1 LAHAAHFQ
9 VGHVIKRVRVFWFFF
24 SKKNIF
30 LFGATAMDVDIEAPP
45 VRPVTLDDKYARFD
59 GRVYLTGIQALV
71 RLPLL
76 QKRRDRAAGLNTAGF
91 ISGYRGSPLGGYD
104 LALWGAKKH
113 LDSHDIHFQPGT
125 NEDLAATAVWGS
137 QQVSLLPGQ
146 KFDGVFG
153 LWYGK
158 GPGVDRSGDVLK
170 HASYQGTPKH
180 GGAIALCGDDHGA
193 RSSTLAHQSD
203 IALIH
208 YGMPVLNPSTVEELV
223 SFGLAAWA
231 MSRYSGAWIGMKAL
245 TDTVEGGASIPADMD
260 RLSFVTPTDFPMP
273 PEGLNIRAR
282 NGSALEVEQRHYEQ
296 RLEAAQAWV
305 RANHIDGVAWGGARR
320 HRLGIVSGGKAY
332 LDVVEALRGLGLDEH
347 RTSALGI
354 GVYKVGMTWPLEPQR
369 LRAFAETCDEILV
382 VEEKRPIIEDEIS
395 TILYNLPSHVRPML
409 TGKLDENGAPLI
421 KAVGELDPDL
431 MLHILAGRLRGRI
444 EDDGLRQR
452 LAAIK
457 PLETGIPTISFGVKE
472 LLRPPSFCAGCPH
485 NTSTVVPE
493 GSIAAAGIGCHIMAA
508 SLPERHTMP
517 ASHMGGEGATWIGQ
531 APFTTMPHMFQNLG
545 DGTYF
550 HSGLLAIRAAVA
562 ANVNIT
568 YKILLNGAIAMTG
581 GQQIEGEEFPGQVT
595 GPHVAQ
601 QLAAEGVKRIALV
614 SDDPARHDHADYP
627 PLVTYHHRDTLDA
640 VQRELRDFAG
650 VSALIYDQS
659 CATERRRLRK
669 RGKLAATNELL
680 FIHPEVCEGCG
691 DCGVQSNCIA
701 VEPEETALGR
711 KRRINQSVCNTDFS
725 CAKGLCPSFVTIIGG
740 KPRARAEDDAEEAGI
755 IASLPKP
762 ALPRIGEVYNILLAG
777 IGGNGVVTV
786 SALLGMAAHLEG
798 KQLTV
803 LDNSG
808 LAQRNGSVTSHLR
821 LGDGAHRHS
830 PRIPNGDVDLVIG
843 ADAMVVAIP
852 ETLAKLG
859 HGRSAVIL
867 NRFVAPNALFA
878 GDPDLDL
885 RFDPM
890 LEKVRPRADEGRIFA
905 LDATKLAGVMLG
917 NTIGTNL
924 LLVGYAWQRGLIPLG
939 ADSIMQ
945 AIALNGTEVAMNRRA
960 FGLGRI
966 AAARPDLVATWL
978 RGHEAAAIPDNLGDL
993 LADRMPRLTA
1003 WGGPRWARR
1012 YRALV
1017 ATVEA
1022 AEANIGGADGRLSRA
1037 VAHVAA
1043 KLMTYKD
1050 EYEVARLFADPAFGV
1065 RLRDNFEGDFEWRFN
1080 LAPPLF
1086 SRRDKVTKR
1095 PVKRRFG
1102 AGMMRGFKLL
1112 ARLKSLRGTPFD
1124 PFGYHPHRKLERALV
1139 RDYEAL
1145 VAQVLGRLNAGNVA
1159 AAEAVLRAHDK
1170 VRGYDVVKEANAI
1183 RVREALP
1190 GLLSAL

>member
-1 LAHAAHFQ
+1 MDLRLDGNETATVPAA
-9 VGHVIKRVRVFWFFF
+9 
-24 SKKNIF
+24 
-30 LFGATAMDVDIEAPP
+30 
-45 VRPVTLDDKYARFD
+45 RPVTLEDKYARFD
-59 GRVYLTGIQALV
+59 GSVYLTGIQALV

-104 LALWGAKKH
+104 LALWGARRH
-113 LDSHDIHFQPGT
+113 LESHDIVFSPGI

-137 QQVSLLPGQ
+137 QQIGLLPGA
-146 KFDGVFG
+146 KYDGVFA

-170 HASYQGTPKH
+170 HASYQGTPAH

-208 YGMPVLNPSTVEELV
+208 FGMPVLNPATVEELV
-223 SFGLAAWA
+223 SYGLAAWA

-245 TDTVEGGASIPADMD
+245 TDTVEGGAIIPAAMD
-260 RLSFVTPTDFPMP
+260 GVKYITPTDFEIP
-273 PEGLNIRAR
+273 PEGLNLRAGQ
-282 NGSALEVEQRHYEQ
+282 GSALEIEQRHYEQ

-305 RANHIDGVAWGGARR
+305 RANNLDGVAWGGAKRNR
-320 HRLGIVSGGKAY
+320 FGIVSTGKAY
-332 LDVVEALRGLGLDEH
+332 LDVVEALRGLGLDEAA
-347 RTSALGI
+347 TSALGI
-354 GVYKVGMTWPLEPQR
+354 AVYKVGMVWPLEPQR
-369 LRAFAETCDEILV
+369 LREFAESCDEIFV

-395 TILYNLPSHVRPML
+395 TILYNLPASSRPML
-409 TGKLDENGAPLI
+409 TGKLDENGKPLL

-431 MLHILAGRLRGRI
+431 MLHVLGERLRSRI
-444 EDDGLRQR
+444 DDPAL
-452 LAAIK
+452 LARIANTK
-457 PLETGIPTISFGVKE
+457 PLQTGIPTISYGVKE

-485 NTSTVVPE
+485 NTSTVVPD

-508 SLPERHTMP
+508 GLPERRTLP

-531 APFTTMPHMFQNLG
+531 APFTNTKHMFQNLG

-562 ANVNIT
+562 ADVNIT
-568 YKILLNGAIAMTG
+568 YKVLLNGAIAMTG
-581 GQQIEGEEFPGQVT
+581 GQQIEGEDFAGQVT
-595 GPHVAQ
+595 GPHVAH
-601 QLAAEGVKRIALV
+601 QLNAEGVKRIALV
-614 SDDPARHDHADYP
+614 SDDPSRHNKADYP
-627 PLVTYHHRDTLDA
+627 AIVTFHPRVSLDA
-640 VQRELRDFAG
+640 VQKELREFHG
-650 VSALIYDQS
+650 VSAIIYEQS

-669 RGKLAATNELL
+669 RGKLPDTNERL

-740 KPRARAEDDAEEAGI
+740 KPRARAGDGGDESGI
-755 IASLPKP
+755 LATLPEP
-762 ALPRIGEVYNILLAG
+762 SLPRIGEVYNILLAG

-786 SALLGMAAHLEG
+786 SALLGLAGHLEE

-821 LGDGAHRHS
+821 LGDSAQRHS

-843 ADAMVVAIP
+843 ADPMVVAIP

-867 NRFVAPNALFA
+867 NRFVAPNALFTRN
-878 GDPDLDL
+878 PDLDL

-890 LEKVRPRADEGRIFA
+890 LEKVRPHADEERIFA
-905 LDATKLAGVMLG
+905 LDATKIAGVMLG
-917 NTIGTNL
+917 NTIGANL
-924 LLVGYAWQRGLIPLG
+924 LLVGFAWQRGLIPLRHE
-939 ADSIMQ
+939 SIMR
-945 AIALNGTEVAMNRRA
+945 AIELHGTEVAMNRRA

-966 AAARPDLVATWL
+966 AAARPELVLTWL
-978 RGHEAAAIPDNLGDL
+978 RGHEAASIPDTLGDL
-993 LADRMPRLTA
+993 LGDRVPRLTA
-1003 WGGPRWARR
+1003 WGGKRWARR

-1017 ATVEA
+1017 AKVEA
-1022 AEANIGGADGRLSRA
+1022 AESAVPGADGRLARA

-1043 KLMTYKD
+1043 KLMSYKD
-1050 EYEVARLFADPAFGV
+1050 EYEVGRLFHDPGFAARL
-1065 RLRDNFEGDFEWRFN
+1065 RENFEGDFTLNFN

-1086 SRRDKVTKR
+1086 ASRDSTTGR

-1102 AGMMRGFKLL
+1102 AWMARGFSML
-1112 ARLKSLRGTPFD
+1112 AHLRFLRGTPLD
-1124 PFGYHPHRKLERALV
+1124 IFGYHPHRRLERQLI

-1145 VAQVLGRLNAGNVA
+1145 VTQVLGRLTPANIA

-1170 VRGYDVVKEANAI
+1170 VRGYDVIKETSVAQ
-1183 RVREALP
+1183 VREALP
-1190 GLLSAL
+1190 GLVAALG

>member
-1 LAHAAHFQ
+1 MDYASDSEAATISPRQ
-9 VGHVIKRVRVFWFFF
+9 
-24 SKKNIF
+24 
-30 LFGATAMDVDIEAPP
+30 AEAA
-45 VRPVTLDDKYARFD
+45 PVTLDDKYARFD

-104 LALWGAKKH
+104 LALWSAKKH
-113 LDSHDIHFQPGT
+113 LDAHDIVFRPGI

-137 QQVSLLPGQ
+137 QQVGLLPGARY
-146 KFDGVFG
+146 DGVFG
-153 LWYGK
+153 IWYGK

-208 YGMPVLNPSTVEELV
+208 YGMPVLNPATVEELV

-231 MSRYSGAWIGMKAL
+231 MSRYSGCWIGMKAL
-245 TDTVEGGASIPADMD
+245 TDTVEGGATIRADMD
-260 RLSFVTPTDFPMP
+260 GGSFVLPTDFRLP
-273 PEGLNIRAR
+273 PEGLNLRAGQ
-282 NGSALEVEQRHYEQ
+282 GSALEVEQRHYEQ

-305 RANHIDGVAWGGARR
+305 RANGLDGVAWGGAKRNR
-320 HRLGIVSGGKAY
+320 FGIVSTGKAY
-332 LDVVEALRGLGLDEH
+332 LDVVEALRGLGLDEA
-347 RTSALGI
+347 RTAELGI
-354 GVYKVGMTWPLEPQR
+354 AVYKVGMVWPLEPQK
-369 LRAFAETCDEILV
+369 LRAFAESCDEIFV

-395 TILYNLPSHVRPML
+395 TILYNLPAASRPML
-409 TGKLDENGAPLI
+409 TGKLDENGAPLL

-431 MLHILAGRLRGRI
+431 MRFILAGRLRSRI
-444 EDDGLRQR
+444 DD
-452 LAAIK
+452 AALLQNIVATR
-457 PLETGIPTISFGVKE
+457 PLQTGIPTISYGVKE

-508 SLPERHTMP
+508 SLPERRTMP
-517 ASHMGGEGATWIGQ
+517 ATQMGGEGAPWIGQ
-531 APFTTMPHMFQNLG
+531 APFTTTPHMFQNLG

-562 ANVNIT
+562 ADVNIT

-581 GQQIEGEEFPGQVT
+581 GQEIEGEEFAGQVT
-595 GPHVAQ
+595 GPHVAN

-614 SDDPARHDHADYP
+614 SDDPMRHNRADYP
-627 PLVTYHHRDTLDA
+627 ALVTFHPRDTLDT
-640 VQRELRDFAG
+640 VQKELREFHG
-650 VSALIYDQS
+650 VSAIIYEQS

-669 RGKLAATNELL
+669 RGKLPRTNELL

-701 VEPEETALGR
+701 VEPEETVLGR

-725 CAKGLCPSFVTIIGG
+725 CAKGLCPSFVTITGG
-740 KPRARAEDDAEEAGI
+740 KPRARAEDDSEEAGI
-755 IASLPKP
+755 LATLPQP
-762 ALPRIGEVYNILLAG
+762 TLPRIGEVYNILLAG

-786 SALLGMAAHLEG
+786 SALLGMAGHLEE
-798 KQLTV
+798 QRLTV

-843 ADAMVVAIP
+843 ADPMVVAIP

-859 HGRSAVIL
+859 LGRSAVIL

-878 GDPDLDL
+878 RDPDLDL
-885 RFDPM
+885 GFDPM
-890 LEKVRPRADEGRIFA
+890 LQKVIPRADGERIFSI
-905 LDATKLAGVMLG
+905 DATKIAGIMLG
-917 NTIGTNL
+917 NTIGANL
-924 LLVGYAWQRGLIPLG
+924 LLVGYAWQRGLIPLQ
-939 ADSIMQ
+939 ADSIMR
-945 AIALNGTEVAMNRRA
+945 AIDLNGTEAAMNRRA

-966 AAARPDLVATWL
+966 AAARPDLVDTWL
-978 RGHEAAAIPDNLGDL
+978 RGHEAASIPDTLGDL
-993 LADRMPRLTA
+993 LGDRMPRLTA
-1003 WGGPRWARR
+1003 WGGARWAKR

-1017 ATVEA
+1017 AKVEA
-1022 AEANIGGADGRLSRA
+1022 AEANLPGADGRLSRA

-1050 EYEVARLFADPAFGV
+1050 EYEVARLFNDPGFAA
-1065 RLRDNFEGDFEWRFN
+1065 RLRENFEGDFTTQFN

-1086 SRRDKVTKR
+1086 ARRDPATGR

-1102 AGMMRGFKLL
+1102 PWMGRAFAAL
-1112 ARLKSLRGTPFD
+1112 ARLRVLRGTKLD
-1124 PFGYHPHRKLERALV
+1124 VFGYHPHRRVERQLV
-1139 RDYEAL
+1139 HDYEAL
-1145 VAQVLGRLNAGNVA
+1145 VEQVLGRVTQTNIA

-1170 VRGYDVVKEANAI
+1170 VRGYDVVKEANIAK
-1183 RVREALP
+1183 VRDALP
-1190 GLLSAL
+1190 GLLAAL

>member
-1 LAHAAHFQ
+1 MDVKVENSA
-9 VGHVIKRVRVFWFFF
+9 
-24 SKKNIF
+24 
-30 LFGATAMDVDIEAPP
+30 ATAPAPK
-45 VRPVTLDDKYARFD
+45 VPVTLDDKYARFD

-71 RLPLL
+71 RLPIL
-76 QKRRDRAAGLNTAGF
+76 QKRRDRAAGINTAGF

-104 LALWGAKKH
+104 LALWSAKKH
-113 LDSHDIHFQPGT
+113 LEAHQIHFQPGT

-137 QQVSLLPGQ
+137 QQVGLLPGA

-208 YGMPVLNPSTVEELV
+208 FGMPVLNPATVEELV
-223 SFGLAAWA
+223 SYGLAAWE

-260 RLSFVTPTDFPMP
+260 RVTYITPTDFEIP

-305 RANHIDGVAWGGARR
+305 RANHLDGLAWGGARR
-320 HRLGIVSGGKAY
+320 HRLGIVSTGKAY
-332 LDVVEALRGLGLDEH
+332 LDVVEALRGLGLDEA
-347 RTSALGI
+347 RTAALGI
-354 GVYKVGMTWPLEPQR
+354 GVYKVGLVWPLEPQR
-369 LRAFAETCDEILV
+369 LRAFAETCDEVFV

-395 TILYNLPSHVRPML
+395 TILYNLPASSRPML
-409 TGKLDENGAPLI
+409 TGKLDENGAPLV

-431 MLHILAGRLRGRI
+431 MLHIIAGRLRGRI
-444 EDDGLRQR
+444 EDEGLSQK
-452 LAAIK
+452 LAAMK

-485 NTSTVVPE
+485 NTSTRVPD
-493 GSIAAAGIGCHIMAA
+493 GSTAAAGIGCHIMAA
-508 SLPERHTMP
+508 ALPERHTMP
-517 ASHMGGEGATWIGQ
+517 ATHMGGEGATWIGQ

-550 HSGLLAIRAAVA
+550 HSGLLAIRAAIA

-581 GQQIEGEEFPGQVT
+581 GQIVEGEDFAGQLT
-595 GPHVAQ
+595 GPHVAA

-614 SDDPARHDHADYP
+614 TDDPARHDHTHYP
-627 PLVTYHHRDTLDA
+627 PMVTYHHRDDLDA
-640 VQRELRDFAG
+640 VQRELREYKG
-650 VSALIYDQS
+650 VSALIYEQS

-669 RGKLAATNELL
+669 RGKMPDTNERL

-725 CAKGLCPSFVTIIGG
+725 CAKGLCPSFVTVIGG
-740 KPRARAEDDAEEAGI
+740 KVRARAEDDSAEAAI
-755 IASLPKP
+755 LDALPQP
-762 ALPRIGEVYNILLAG
+762 TLPRIGEVYNVLLAG

-786 SALLGMAAHLEG
+786 SALLGMAAHLEE
-798 KQLTV
+798 KLFTV

-821 LGDGAHRHS
+821 IGDGAHRHS

-843 ADAMVVAIP
+843 ADPMVVAIP

-867 NRFVAPNALFA
+867 NRFVAPNAHFA
-878 GDPDLDL
+878 SDPDLDL
-885 RFDPM
+885 GFAPM
-890 LEKVRPRADEGRIFA
+890 LEKVRPRADLERIFS
-905 LDATKLAGVMLG
+905 LDATKIASVMLG
-917 NTIGTNL
+917 NAIGTNL
-924 LLVGYAWQRGLIPLG
+924 LLVGYAWQTGLIPLRFE
-939 ADSIMQ
+939 SIMQ
-945 AIALNGTEVAMNRRA
+945 AITLNGTETSMNRRA

-966 AAARPDLVATWL
+966 AAARPDLVAGWL
-978 RGHEAAAIPDNLGDL
+978 RGHEAANIPDTLGDL

-1003 WGGPRWARR
+1003 WGGARWARR

-1017 ATVEA
+1017 AKVEA
-1022 AEANIGGADGRLSRA
+1022 AEAKLPAADGKLARA
-1037 VAHVAA
+1037 AAHVAA

-1050 EYEVARLFADPAFGV
+1050 EYEVARLYVDPTFA
-1065 RLRDNFEGDFEWRFN
+1065 LRMRETFEGDFALNFN
-1080 LAPPLF
+1080 LAPPML
-1086 SRRDKVTKR
+1086 SRRDKSTGR
-1095 PVKRRFG
+1095 PIKQRLG
-1102 AGMMRGFKLL
+1102 PWMMRGFKIL
-1112 ARLKSLRGTPFD
+1112 ARLRVLRGTPLD
-1124 PFGYHPHRKLERALV
+1124 IFGYQSHRRTERALV
-1139 RDYEAL
+1139 NEYAAL
-1145 VAQVLGRLNAGNVA
+1145 VDQVLARLTASNHA
-1159 AAEAVLRAHDK
+1159 AAETVLRAHDK
-1170 VRGYDVVKEANAI
+1170 VRGYDVVKEANLAK
-1183 RVREALP
+1183 VRLALP
-1190 GLLSAL
+1190 ELLQAMG

>member
-1 LAHAAHFQ
+1 MDGSQDGQATLQDDKTRSEAA
-9 VGHVIKRVRVFWFFF
+9 
-24 SKKNIF
+24 
-30 LFGATAMDVDIEAPP
+30 APAVP
-45 VRPVTLDDKYARFD
+45 RPVTLDDKYARFD

-71 RLPLL
+71 RLPIL
-76 QKRRDRAAGLNTAGF
+76 QQRRDRAAALNTAGF

-104 LALWGAKKH
+104 LALWGAKRH
-113 LDSHDIHFQPGT
+113 LEAHNIHFQPGT
-125 NEDLAATAVWGS
+125 NEDMAATAVWGS
-137 QQVSLLPGQ
+137 QQLGLLPGQ

-170 HASYQGTPKH
+170 HASYQGTAKH

-208 YGMPVLNPSTVEELV
+208 FGMPVFNPATVEELV
-223 SFGLAAWA
+223 SFGLAAWSA
-231 MSRYSGAWIGMKAL
+231 SRYSGAWIGMKAL

-260 RLSFVTPTDFPMP
+260 KLNFILPDDYELP
-273 PEGLNIRAR
+273 PEGLNIRVR
-282 NGSALEVEQRHYEQ
+282 NGSALEVEARHYEE
-296 RLEAAQAWV
+296 RHVALQAWV
-305 RANHIDGVAWGGARR
+305 RANKLDRLAWGGARR
-320 HRLGIVSGGKAY
+320 HRLGIVSTGKAY
-332 LDVVEALRGLGLDEH
+332 LDVVEALRGLGLDEE
-347 RTSALGI
+347 RTSLLGI
-354 GVYKVGMTWPLEPQR
+354 GVYKVGLVWPMEPER

-382 VEEKRPIIEDEIS
+382 VEEKRPIIEDQIS
-395 TILYNLPSHVRPML
+395 TLLYNMPADRRPML
-409 TGKLDENGAPLI
+409 TGKLDEHGAPLI
-421 KAVGELDPDL
+421 RAVGELDPDL

-444 EDDGLRQR
+444 GDDA
-452 LAAIK
+452 LAQKIANIK

-485 NTSTVVPE
+485 NTSTVVPD

-508 SLPERHTMP
+508 SLPERNTLA

-531 APFTTMPHMFQNLG
+531 APFTDTKHVFQNLG

-550 HSGLLAIRAAVA
+550 HSGLLAIRAAIA

-568 YKILLNGAIAMTG
+568 YKVLLNGAIAMTG
-581 GQQIEGEEFPGQVT
+581 GQQIEGEEFPGELT
-595 GPHVAQ
+595 GPHVAN

-614 SDDPARHDHADYP
+614 SDDPSRHDRSHYP
-627 PLVTYHHRDTLDA
+627 SFTTYHNRTDLDA
-640 VQRELRDFAG
+640 VQRELRDVQG
-650 VSALIYDQS
+650 VSALIYDQA

-669 RGKLAATNELL
+669 RGKLPDTKERLY
-680 FIHPEVCEGCG
+680 IHPEVCEGCG

-701 VEPEETALGR
+701 VEPLETALGR

-725 CAKGLCPSFVTIIGG
+725 CAKGLCPSFVTIVGG
-740 KPRARAEDDAEEAGI
+740 KVRARAEDDSEEAALLAG
-755 IASLPKP
+755 LKQPT
-762 ALPRIGEVYNILLAG
+762 LPRIGEVYNMLLAG

-798 KQLTV
+798 MQFTV

-821 LGDGAHRHS
+821 IGDGANRHS

-843 ADAMVVAIP
+843 ADPMVVAIP

-867 NRFVAPNALFA
+867 NQFVAPNALFA
-878 GDPDLDL
+878 RDPDLDL
-885 RFDPM
+885 SFGPM
-890 LEKVRPRADEGRIFA
+890 LQKVRPRADEDRIMQ
-905 LDATKLAGVMLG
+905 LDATKIASVMLG
-917 NTIGTNL
+917 NSIGANL
-924 LLVGYAWQRGLIPLG
+924 LLVGYAWQHGLIPLRM
-939 ADSIMQ
+939 DSIMQ

-966 AAARPDLVATWL
+966 AAARPELVDVWL
-978 RGHEAAAIPDNLGDL
+978 RGHEAAAIPDTLGDL
-993 LADRMPRLTA
+993 LADRMPRLIA
-1003 WGGPRWARR
+1003 WAGKMRGQGWAKR

-1017 ATVEA
+1017 AKVEA
-1022 AEANIGGADGRLSRA
+1022 AEAKIPGSDGRLARA

-1050 EYEVARLFADPAFGV
+1050 EYEVGRLFSDPAFAA
-1065 RLRDNFEGDFEWRFN
+1065 RLRENFDGPLDLRFN

-1086 SRRDKVTKR
+1086 ARRDKSTGR
-1095 PVKRRFG
+1095 PVKSRFG
-1102 AGMMRGFKLL
+1102 PWMSSGFATL
-1112 ARLKSLRGTPFD
+1112 ARLRALRGTPLD
-1124 PFGYHPHRKLERALV
+1124 VFGYHAHRRMERGLV
-1139 RDYEAL
+1139 RDYEQL
-1145 VAQVLGRLNAGNVA
+1145 VEQVLPRLNAGNVA
-1159 AAEAVLRAHDK
+1159 QAEAVLRAYEK
-1170 VRGYDVVKEANAI
+1170 VRGYDVVKEANLKA
-1183 RVREALP
+1183 VKAALP
-1190 GLLSAL
+1190 GLLAGLG

>member
-1 LAHAAHFQ
+1 MA
-9 VGHVIKRVRVFWFFF
+9 
-24 SKKNIF
+24 
-30 LFGATAMDVDIEAPP
+30 AMDLSEDGAVAAAPSVTEAPAAP
-45 VRPVTLDDKYARFD
+45 RPVSLDDKYARFD

-71 RLPLL
+71 RLPIL
-76 QKRRDRAAGLNTAGF
+76 QARRDRAAKLNTAGF

-104 LALWGAKKH
+104 LALWGARKH
-113 LDSHDIHFQPGT
+113 LDAHQIHFQPGT

-137 QQVSLLPGQ
+137 QQVGLLPSP

-170 HASYQGTPKH
+170 HASYQGTAQY

-208 YGMPVLNPSTVEELV
+208 FGMPVFNPATVEELV
-223 SFGLAAWA
+223 LYGLAAWSA
-231 MSRYSGAWIGMKAL
+231 SRYSGAWIGMKAL

-260 RLSFVTPTDFPMP
+260 RVAFVLPDDFEMP
-273 PEGLNIRAR
+273 PLGLNLRPGQ
-282 NGSALEVEQRHYEQ
+282 GSALEVEARHYEQ
-296 RLEAAQAWV
+296 RHVALQAWV
-305 RANHIDGVAWGGARR
+305 RANKLDRLAWGGARR
-320 HRLGIVSGGKAY
+320 HRLGIVSTGKAY

-347 RTSALGI
+347 RTALLGI
-354 GVYKVGMTWPLEPQR
+354 GVYKVGLVWPMEPER

-382 VEEKRPIIEDEIS
+382 VEEKRPIIEDQIS
-395 TILYNLPSHVRPML
+395 TILYNMPSHRRPML

-421 KAVGELDPDL
+421 RAVGELDPDL
-431 MLHILAGRLRGRI
+431 MMHILAGRLRGRI
-444 EDDGLRQR
+444 GDDA
-452 LAAIK
+452 LAARIATIK
-457 PLETGIPTISFGVKE
+457 PLETGIPTISFGTRE

-485 NTSTVVPE
+485 NTSTRIPD

-508 SLPERHTMP
+508 SLPERNTLP

-531 APFTTMPHMFQNLG
+531 APFTNTPHMFQNLG

-550 HSGLLAIRAAVA
+550 HSGLLAVRAAIA
-562 ANVNIT
+562 ADVNIT

-581 GQQIEGEEFPGQVT
+581 GQQIEGEDFPGELT
-595 GPHVAQ
+595 GPHVAH

-614 SDDPARHDHADYP
+614 SDDPTRHDHTHYP
-627 PLVTYHHRDTLDA
+627 PLVTYHHRDQLDT
-640 VQRELRDFAG
+640 VQRELRGFAG
-650 VSALIYDQS
+650 VSAMIYDQA

-669 RGKLAATNELL
+669 RGKLPDTKERL
-680 FIHPEVCEGCG
+680 FIHPDVCEGCG

-701 VEPEETALGR
+701 VEPEQTVLGR

-725 CAKGLCPSFVTIIGG
+725 CAKGLCPSFVTIVGG
-740 KPRARAEDDAEEAGI
+740 KVRAKAEDDSAEAAL
-755 IASLPKP
+755 IANLAPPS
-762 ALPRIGEVYNILLAG
+762 LPRIGEVYNMLLAG

-786 SALLGMAAHLEG
+786 SALLGMAGHLEG
-798 KQLTV
+798 MQFTV

-843 ADAMVVAIP
+843 ADPMVVAIP

-885 RFDPM
+885 SFDPM
-890 LEKVRPRADEGRIFA
+890 LQKVRPRADAERIMQ
-905 LDATKLAGVMLG
+905 LDATKIASVMLG
-917 NTIGTNL
+917 NSIGANL
-924 LLVGYAWQRGLIPLG
+924 LLVGFAWQKGLIPLRVE
-939 ADSIMQ
+939 SIMR
-945 AIALNGTEVAMNRRA
+945 AIEMNGTEVAMNRRA

-966 AAARPDLVATWL
+966 AAARPELVTEWL
-978 RGHEAAAIPDNLGDL
+978 RGHEAASIPDTLGDL
-993 LADRMPRLTA
+993 LADRMPRLMA
-1003 WGGPRWARR
+1003 WAGPTRGPQWTRR

-1017 ATVEA
+1017 ARVEA
-1022 AEANIGGADGRLSRA
+1022 VEAKLPDTDGRLSRA

-1050 EYEVARLFADPAFGV
+1050 EYEVGRLFTDPGFAARL
-1065 RLRDNFEGDFEWRFN
+1065 RENFDGEIELKFN

-1086 SRRDKVTKR
+1086 ARRDKATGR

-1102 AGMMRGFKLL
+1102 PWMARGFDML
-1112 ARLKSLRGTPFD
+1112 ARLRVLRGTPLD
-1124 PFGYHPHRKLERALV
+1124 VFGFHPHRRMERAV
-1139 RDYEAL
+1139 IREYEAL
-1145 VAQVLGRLNAGNVA
+1145 VDQVLANVNANNIA

-1170 VRGYDVVKEANAI
+1170 VRGYDVVKEGNLKA
-1183 RVREALP
+1183 VRAAVP
-1190 GLLSAL
+1190 GLLAAMG